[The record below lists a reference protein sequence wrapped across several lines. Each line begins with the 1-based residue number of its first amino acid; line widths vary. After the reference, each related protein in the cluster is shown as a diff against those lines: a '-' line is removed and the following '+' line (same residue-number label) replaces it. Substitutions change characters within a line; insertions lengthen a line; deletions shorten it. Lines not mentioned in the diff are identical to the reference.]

1 MKTIKKTILLLFILV
16 STASAQFELNTSVG
30 YGVEFK
36 KNSDL
41 NLFQSSINVDLLY
54 RIDKFEVISETINMY
69 SDSSNSFYSGIKFG
83 YGFWNQKNKSL
94 SVSVHGL
101 IGTEGKKIL
110 GLGLNYYVDNLQLS
124 YDLSQEYK
132 SKSLIGILSVG
143 YTLKL

>member
-41 NLFQSSINVDLLY
+41 NLFQSSVNVDLLY

-69 SDSSNSFYSGIKFG
+69 SDSSNSFYSGI
-83 YGFWNQKNKSL
+83 NL
-94 SVSVHGL
+94 VMVSG
-101 IGTEGKKIL
+101 IKRI
-110 GLGLNYYVDNLQLS
+110 NL
-124 YDLSQEYK
+124 YPFPFM
-132 SKSLIGILSVG
+132 V
-143 YTLKL
+143 